1 MSMNPVTR
9 ASTALLITLLMG
21 SMSGTF
27 PVLAQSN
34 INRQRLIAQQISIPV
49 GTVIP
54 LNYEKAD
61 KILVSKS
68 DVIPLTLT
76 VARDIR
82 NRK

>member
-1 MSMNPVTR
+1 
-9 ASTALLITLLMG
+9 
-21 SMSGTF
+21 
-27 PVLAQSN
+27 
-34 INRQRLIAQQISIPV
+34 
-49 GTVIP
+49 

-82 NRK
+82 NRNGIVVIAAEVKSRVL